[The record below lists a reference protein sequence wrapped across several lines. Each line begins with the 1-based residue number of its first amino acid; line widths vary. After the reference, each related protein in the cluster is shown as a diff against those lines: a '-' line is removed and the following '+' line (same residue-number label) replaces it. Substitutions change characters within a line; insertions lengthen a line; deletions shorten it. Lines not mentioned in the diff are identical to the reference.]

1 MKTKLLLLAITLA
14 MSTNIHAQ
22 LIGIFDGNAS
32 EVSSSEYTKDS
43 DGNIVISKIVEGIN
57 ANAADIYATARKYI
71 VNAYKETKYK
81 IVQDDVERGIVMG
94 QGRYLN
100 FCTMNVFPSTY
111 YLCADFYLRV
121 DAKDNRARISLYAK
135 EYSGQ
140 RQNINVTEEIAD
152 KIVDFPPVNKSTT
165 KKERLYST
173 AFPLLIQHM
182 KETLAE
188 VEEALGKTVSVSNDD
203 W

>member
-1 MKTKLLLLAITLA
+1 MKKKTLLLAAFFVLISNA
-14 MSTNIHAQ
+14 NAQ
-22 LIGIFDGNAS
+22 LVGIFSGTAS
-32 EVSSSEYTKDS
+32 EVSNSEYTKDD
-43 DGNIVISKIVEGIN
+43 DGNIIVSKIIEGIN
-57 ANAADIYATARKYI
+57 ANAGDIYATARKYI
-71 VNAYKETKYK
+71 ENAYKETKYK
-81 IVQDDVERGIVMG
+81 IVQDDAERGIVMG

-135 EYSGQ
+135 EYTGQ

-152 KIVDFPPVNKSTT
+152 KIVDFPPINTSKAE
-165 KKERLYST
+165 KERLYST
-173 AFPLLIQHM
+173 AFPMLIQHM
-182 KETLAE
+182 KDTLAE
-188 VEEALGKTVSVSNDD
+188 VEEALGKTISVSNDD